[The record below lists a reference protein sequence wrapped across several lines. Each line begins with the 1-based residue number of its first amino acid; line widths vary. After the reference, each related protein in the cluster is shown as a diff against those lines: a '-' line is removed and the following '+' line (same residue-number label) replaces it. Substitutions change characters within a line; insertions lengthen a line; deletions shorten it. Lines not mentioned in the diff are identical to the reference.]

1 MSTILF
7 DGTSMQSEKHVKFH
21 GGGEYAKFI
30 LKAALDAGYTF
41 DVALNPDMFLD
52 DTTLNIIRKHK
63 LNTIYV
69 HSKEELYGVIDAGGY
84 RVFYSAL
91 PYNYFDY
98 RAHADFI
105 GVLHGLRPLEIVW
118 DKYRHKYSS
127 NRLKALVIWLI
138 WHSGWIKGR
147 FKLQKMQE
155 FSKLLSI
162 PRSTFI
168 TVSNHT
174 KYALLNFFS
183 AINTER
189 IKVFYSPFETL
200 SCTPHCGKEADK
212 YFLLVSG
219 NRFEKNTY
227 RAMKAFDKLFSDGR
241 LAGFEVVVT
250 GAENLPFR
258 GEIKNKHRF
267 RMLPYVDTERLARLY
282 AGAFCFFYPS
292 LNEGFGYPP
301 LLAMSADTP
310 VIASSATSIPEVCGN
325 AAMYFSPENID
336 DMRNRIL
343 QISADV
349 EKREELIK
357 AGRERVAFLQQKQ
370 QRELSEYLALVF
382 GQLGC

>member
-1 MSTILF
+1 MNTILF

-52 DTTLNIIRKHK
+52 DATLEVIKKHG
-63 LNTIYV
+63 LNTLYV
-69 HSKEELYGVIDAGGY
+69 HSKEELYAAIDAGGY
-84 RVFYSAL
+84 AVFYSAL

-98 RAHADFI
+98 SAHARFI
-105 GVLHGLRPLEIVW
+105 GVIHGLRPLEIVW
-118 DKYRHKYSS
+118 DAYRHKYSS
-127 NRLKALVIWLI
+127 TRLKAFAAWLI
-138 WHSGWIKGR
+138 WNCGWIKDR
-147 FKLQKMQE
+147 FKSGKMQA

-174 KYALLNFFS
+174 KYALLNFFP
-183 AINTER
+183 AIDTER

-200 SCTPHCGKEADK
+200 PCSPDAGKEAGK

-250 GAENLPFR
+250 GAENLPFSR
-258 GEIKNKHRF
+258 EIENKHRF
-267 RMLPYVDTERLARLY
+267 RMLPYVDTDRLAGLY
-282 AGAFCFFYPS
+282 AGAFCFVYPS

-301 LLAMSADTP
+301 LLAMSAGTP

-325 AAMYFSPENID
+325 AAMYFSPENVD

-343 QISADV
+343 QISADE
-349 EKREELIK
+349 EKREELIA
-357 AGRERVAFLQQKQ
+357 AGRERVAFLQKKQ
-370 QRELSEYLALVF
+370 QQELSRYLTLVF
-382 GQLGC
+382 GE